1 MIQQMI
7 STTWKDLKILF
18 KDPGGLA
25 TLFLMPLMFIVVMS
39 TALQGL
45 FNTGTDA
52 QPIHLPVVN
61 LDRGEHAARVID
73 ALARLDGVEVETAWD
88 GVTLTRERAEAL
100 VVDGERPVAVLFPA
114 DFSARI
120 AARSAWI
127 TARSA
132 RIAARAEDDGATA
145 TIELIADP
153 AVSTQLVAPIQGMVF
168 GAAERVAETE
178 VAQARIAESLA
189 GAFAQL
195 PPEMQPAPSQIAV
208 EMNGPSIVTLEQVAP
223 AAMKIE
229 VEPDTYQQN
238 VPGYTVF
245 GVFFIVGTM
254 ASSILQE
261 KREGTFRRLLVA
273 PLPRPILLAGKIL
286 PYYLVNLIQIAIM
299 FGVAHLLFGMAFGDP
314 LALTAISMALAAAAT
329 GLGIMIAALGKT
341 DAQIGGLTS
350 LLTLTMS
357 ALGGCLMPTAIM
369 PRFLQTLSRFIP
381 HAWAMQGFQDVLVR
395 GYGLAGI
402 LPEAGVLLGFA
413 AIFFLIGVWRFR
425 FD

>member
-1 MIQQMI
+1 MLQQI
-7 STTWKDLKILF
+7 LSTTWKDLKILF
-18 KDPGGLA
+18 KDIGGLA

-45 FNTGTDA
+45 FNTGTDT
-52 QPIHLPVVN
+52 QPRRLPVVN
-61 LDRGEHAARVID
+61 LDRGEHAAQVIE
-73 ALARLDGVEVETAWD
+73 ALARLDGIEVEMAWD
-88 GVTLTRERAEAL
+88 GATLTREQAEAL
-100 VVDGERPVAVLFPA
+100 VVDGERSVAVIFPA
-114 DFSARI
+114 DFSAQVK
-120 AARSAWI
+120 
-127 TARSA
+127 
-132 RIAARAEDDGATA
+132 ARAENDDATA

-153 AVSTQLVAPIQGMVF
+153 AVSTQLIAPIQGMVF
-168 GAAERVAETE
+168 GTAERVAEME
-178 VAQARIAESLA
+178 VARAHITESLA
-189 GAFAQL
+189 SAFAQL
-195 PPEMQPAPSQIAV
+195 PPEMQPTPDQIAI
-208 EMNGPSIVTLEQVAP
+208 ETDGTSAIALKRVAP
-223 AAMKIE
+223 AEMGIE

-238 VPGYTVF
+238 VPGYTVL

-254 ASSILQE
+254 ASSILTE

-273 PLPRPILLAGKIL
+273 PLPKPILLAGKIL
-286 PYYLVNLIQIAIM
+286 PYYLVNLVQIAIM

-314 LALTAISMALAAAAT
+314 VALGAISMALAAAAT

-341 DAQIGGLTS
+341 DTQIGGLTS

-357 ALGGCLMPTAIM
+357 ALGGCLMPTTIM
-369 PRFLQTLSRFIP
+369 PSFLQTLSRFIP

-413 AIFFLIGVWRFR
+413 AVFFLIGVWRFR

>member
-1 MIQQMI
+1 MIHQI
-7 STTWKDLKILF
+7 LSTTWKDLKILF

-52 QPIHLPVVN
+52 RPIHLPVVN
-61 LDRGEHAARVID
+61 LDRGGRAAQVID
-73 ALARLDGVEVETAWD
+73 ALAHLDGIEVETAWD
-88 GVTLTRERAEAL
+88 GARLTRGRAEAL

-114 DFSARI
+114 DFSAQ
-120 AARSAWI
+120 
-127 TARSA
+127 
-132 RIAARAEDDGATA
+132 IAARAGDDDATA

-153 AVSTQLVAPIQGMVF
+153 AVSTQLIAPIQGMVL

-189 GAFAQL
+189 SAFAQL
-195 PPEMQPAPSQIAV
+195 PPEMQLTSDQIAV
-208 EMNGPSIVTLEQVAP
+208 EVNEPSVVALKQVAP
-223 AAMKIE
+223 AEMKIKI
-229 VEPDTYQQN
+229 EPDTYQQN

-273 PLPRPILLAGKIL
+273 PLPKPILLAGKIL

-314 LALTAISMALAAAAT
+314 MALGAISMALAAAAT
-329 GLGIMIAALGKT
+329 GLGVMIAALGKT
-341 DAQIGGLTS
+341 DTQIGGLTS

-357 ALGGCLMPTAIM
+357 ALGGCLMPTYIM
-369 PRFLQTLSRFIP
+369 PDFLQTLSRFIP

-402 LPEAGVLLGFA
+402 LPEAGALLGFA
-413 AIFFLIGVWRFR
+413 AVFFLVGAWRFR